1 MVHQATYTG
10 DRTVRVR
17 RRAPVPPDAG
27 QVRIDVAFT
36 GICGTDLHIL
46 HGAMDARVRPPAVL
60 GHEMSGR
67 IAEVGAGVTGWQA
80 GDPVTVMPTASC
92 GGCPACEAGHPH
104 LCHRLDFLGID
115 SAGALQNSWTVP
127 AGLLVRLPDGL
138 RLDHGALVEPT
149 AVAVHDVRRSGL
161 VAGERAVVVGAGP
174 VGVLI
179 ALVARRLG
187 ADVLLVEPDAHR
199 RAVAGALGLDCLD
212 PSVTDVVAEVA
223 SWTGGAG
230 AAVAFEVSGAAAGM
244 TTAVNCLR
252 VHGRLVLVGI
262 HPVPREVDLH
272 RFFWRELTLLGA
284 RLYRREDFEEAVRL
298 LAAGDV
304 PADALV
310 SRTEPLARA
319 DAAFAALDSGAGV
332 MKVLVDCRSTE
343 EAGTP

>member
-1 MVHQATYTG
+1 MHQATYTG

-17 RRAPVPPDAG
+17 RRESVPPDTG
-27 QVRIDVAFT
+27 HVRIDVAFT

-46 HGAMDARVRPPAVL
+46 HGAMDARVRLPAVL

-92 GGCPACEAGHPH
+92 GACPACEDGHTH

-115 SAGALQNSWTVP
+115 SAGAMQNSWTVP
-127 AGLLVRLPDGL
+127 ADLLVRLPDGL
-138 RLDHGALVEPT
+138 RLAHAALVEPT

-161 VAGERAVVVGAGP
+161 APGEQAVVVGGGP

-187 ADVLLVEPDAHR
+187 ADVLLVEPDPYR
-199 RAVAGALGLDCLD
+199 RSVAGTLGLACLD
-212 PSVTDVVAEVA
+212 PSSTDVVAEVE
-223 SWTGGAG
+223 SRTGGAG
-230 AAVAFEVSGAAAGM
+230 AAVVFEVSGSAPGM
-244 TTAVNCLR
+244 ATAVGSLR
-252 VHGRLVLVGI
+252 VRGRLVLVGI

-284 RLYRREDFEEAVRL
+284 RLYRREDFEEAARL

-304 PADALV
+304 PADALI
-310 SRTEPLARA
+310 SRIEPLAHA

-332 MKVLVDCRSTE
+332 MKVLVDCRHTDD
-343 EAGTP
+343 ARTA